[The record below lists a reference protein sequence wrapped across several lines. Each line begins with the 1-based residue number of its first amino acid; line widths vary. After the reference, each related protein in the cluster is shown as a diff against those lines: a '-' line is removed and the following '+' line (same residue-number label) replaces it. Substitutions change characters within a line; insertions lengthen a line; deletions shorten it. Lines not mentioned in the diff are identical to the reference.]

1 MGLGPLGAAVGRV
14 ALPAGG
20 AELASHEQNRDA
32 EDPGASVSPI
42 RWRWIGRKASNGMR
56 SGNGVPMNRVSYEIS
71 LGKKAGSERQAQPSP
86 TARR

>member
-1 MGLGPLGAAVGRV
+1 
-14 ALPAGG
+14 LPAGG

-71 LGKKAGSERQAQPSP
+71 LGKKRVLSGRPS
-86 TARR
+86 RRLRLGGKRGRR